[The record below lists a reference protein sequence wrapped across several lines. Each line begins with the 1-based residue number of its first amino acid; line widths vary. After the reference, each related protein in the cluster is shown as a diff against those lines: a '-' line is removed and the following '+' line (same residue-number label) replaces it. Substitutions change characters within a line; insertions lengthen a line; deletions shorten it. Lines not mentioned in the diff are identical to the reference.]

1 MNLEQSKSKYN
12 DYLSSHIANVKKA
25 YQWLVDNHL
34 LDDIFTSDAIADA
47 KKYVDAHDAS
57 KYDPEEYNGYRQYF
71 DPTDKEIS
79 TDAPAYERPGGPP
92 HGDREIFKYS
102 WLHHSHKNPHHWEH
116 HLLMNEDEPGKVV
129 ALLMPE
135 PYVIEMLSDWLSF
148 SIAKGDPTEIID
160 WYNEKKSGL
169 ILHPSTRHDVER
181 VLKKIAD
188 INKMEFTT
196 LDESYSNL
204 HLNSAIWDGKGCL
217 VNGVADKIKEIA
229 NQVIDDLKDN
239 GIPIRLIDIWIV
251 GSNAAYNY
259 SEHSDLDIH
268 LIVDMSV
275 SDNPQL
281 LRTVY
286 DYYKSSFN
294 DKYDITIKGLNVEVY
309 LEDMNTTSISKGI
322 FSVGQDKWLRVP
334 VPDDYVYEVNLEPE
348 LSNLKSEYMD
358 LIAQD
363 DKDKLQEFLD
373 RLYICRKV
381 SLAEDGEF
389 GKLNLIF
396 KEFRNLGYIDSIK
409 SKINELTSKEL
420 SLESKGVKSM
430 KKSITEFWDFRY
442 LDDKDIIYYR
452 DIPIQPTEVKFKD
465 ERDDDWRYSTAYY
478 IMDPKNPKEYHPDLW
493 DDWSMDL
500 DSVKAKIDEYL
511 GDKSES
517 LNESLYSMLVKCNDG
532 PTIRVKT
539 IASSED
545 EAQKFAKN
553 MYASEH
559 TTYADDRE
567 NKWEITEIH
576 KLDSQEGSG
585 MSKLNEGRMSEID
598 LLLTQYKEL
607 EDALKTHDFDDP
619 HEGDAISIE
628 MADLRSEIPNF
639 EEFYKQKFGNNSLN
653 YQVNNNSESYDESES
668 EEAKYYGLFQR
679 GGSIGAS
686 QGAYNSHN
694 GLLYAVY
701 DSAHI
706 EDAKARAKRL
716 RKYLSPGEKS
726 YYGMGYVVK
735 PLTKYDLSNE
745 IVKNM
750 VSTKLNESYDS
761 NESGALDYLADARDY
776 VKSGNI
782 AAAKDA
788 LDNASKI
795 LSGLNASNS
804 HKLSFIA
811 IDELEGKDI
820 TNTLVDTVARVG
832 VDYDTAKKSA
842 GKYYINI
849 HGTGED
855 VRKAKIA
862 IEGSGFF
869 KEWVTESIT
878 ESEEDIY
885 GVHHF
890 DSGSILF
897 KGTSEECGKYITDH
911 KLEDE
916 AEIYDLSSS
925 KVNESSDEEDKID
938 WEYVS
943 SKTVYD
949 DAGFTDEYY
958 WYKGI
963 LPDGTEKHIFMYGD
977 DEPDDRYA
985 DWECDSEK
993 EAQDWFDNY
1002 EGTYEESV
1010 VEGLLDKFKNVFSK
1024 KGGKDSKVHKYG
1036 LYNDFGRLVYGPFDS
1051 EDEAEYE
1058 LNQKAKM
1065 SQKYAD
1071 TLRVYPVIEGV
1082 DLDSPD
1088 AKVDYEVEY
1097 ITADNHHESQFY
1109 YTKAHNAG
1117 EALENCMKDHPGVD
1131 VVDVERLGEAP
1142 VEESLDELT
1151 EATVEV
1157 DGDEIVIKGVKG
1169 EERFKPING
1178 DPEKTKHSFDG
1189 IMKHSVGRAW
1199 QWLKKQK
1206 PTVTESIEGEVP
1218 NAPTGEDADIVTSLN
1233 KLINEELTAS
1243 DSYLSAIQYY
1253 RASGHEDIA
1262 KMLEEVRADEESH
1275 VGILYKA
1282 KTLLD
1287 AQSAVGFDSG
1297 VDEASKSLEDEV
1309 PQDEVVSVVTEA
1321 KVDEIDQNE
1330 AKLVTQYRDYD
1341 NRMRDYE
1348 LNHKAWLDDMSRGE
1362 EPKEPEKFDGFD
1374 KKVYEILKSNGFTS
1388 TKISSYTESKM
1399 VRESKFSDE
1408 ESIDYLA
1415 GIDVKKLSADEISD
1429 LNKLFSYF
1437 GADFGIRST
1446 YAELPSKEL
1455 SMLANIASD
1464 YLGDDTDDDY
1474 VRKFTDGSAGGRKP
1488 EVTMTGVLNALGES
1502 LDFDDVEVTPNIE
1515 GDVNIDIDLELDDED
1530 TPIDPDLDLDD
1541 KVDSPIP
1548 QFLNNNSIEDDEF
1561 NDVDGKKKFLDDQ
1574 GKTPDLEECD
1584 EGSYSDD
1591 PDNAHIP
1598 SDPDHLDDEEFE
1610 DGDDEFEDRFESEIG
1625 EATEDKVS
1633 YSDLVAS
1640 AGEILSKEE
1649 SLMEV
1654 ADYKNSEDLYAEIKK
1669 YADKGNEEAQYLVDL
1684 YNTPRS
1690 QREFIREARAFLKA
1704 KKDAKKSK

>member
-1 MNLEQSKSKYN
+1 MNLEQSKMLYD
-12 DYLSSHIANVKKA
+12 DYLYHHIANVKKA

-57 KYDPEEYNGYRQYF
+57 KYDEEEYTGYRQYF

-79 TDAPAYERPGGPP
+79 SDAPAYEKPGDPL

-116 HLLMNEDEPGKVV
+116 HILMNEDEPGKVV

-135 PYVIEMLSDWLSF
+135 PYVIEMLADWLSF

-188 INKMEFTT
+188 INKVEFTT
-196 LDESYSNL
+196 FDESYSNL
-204 HLNSAIWDGKGCL
+204 HLNSAIWDGRGCL
-217 VNGVADKIKEIA
+217 VDGVADKIKEIA
-229 NQVIDDLKDN
+229 NQVIDDLNDN
-239 GIPIRLIDIWIV
+239 GIPIRLIDTWIV

-334 VPDDYVYEVNLEPE
+334 VPDDYVYEVNLEPD

-430 KKSITEFWDFRY
+430 KKSITEFWDLRQETDNVDVEVY
-442 LDDKDIIYYR
+442 KGL
-452 DIPIQPTEVKFKD
+452 PITSAEIKFKD
-465 ERDDDWRYSTAYY
+465 EKDDDWKHSTAYY
-478 IMDPKNPKEYHPDLW
+478 VMDPKNPSEHHPDLW
-493 DDWSMDL
+493 DEWCMDL
-500 DSVKAKIDEYL
+500 DSLKAKIDEYV

-545 EAQKFAKN
+545 EAQKFAKS

-576 KLDSQEGSG
+576 KLESQEGSD

-598 LLLTQYKEL
+598 ALLTQYKEL
-607 EDALKTHDFDDP
+607 EDALKAHDFDNP
-619 HEGDAISIE
+619 HEGDVISIE
-628 MADLRSEIPNF
+628 MSDLRSEIPNF
-639 EEFYKQKFGNNSLN
+639 EEFYKQKFGTNSLH
-653 YQVNNNSESYDESES
+653 YQINNKSESYDND
-668 EEAKYYGLFQR
+668 EA
-679 GGSIGAS
+679 
-686 QGAYNSHN
+686 
-694 GLLYAVY
+694 
-701 DSAHI
+701 
-706 EDAKARAKRL
+706 
-716 RKYLSPGEKS
+716 
-726 YYGMGYVVK
+726 
-735 PLTKYDLSNE
+735 
-745 IVKNM
+745 
-750 VSTKLNESYDS
+750 
-761 NESGALDYLADARDY
+761 GALDYIADAKDY
-776 VKSGNI
+776 VKSGNL
-782 AAAKDA
+782 AAAQDA
-788 LDNASKI
+788 LNNASKI
-795 LSGLNASNS
+795 LD
-804 HKLSFIA
+804 KLSS
-811 IDELEGKDI
+811 K
-820 TNTLVDTVARVG
+820 N
-832 VDYDTAKKSA
+832 
-842 GKYYINI
+842 
-849 HGTGED
+849 
-855 VRKAKIA
+855 
-862 IEGSGFF
+862 
-869 KEWVTESIT
+869 
-878 ESEEDIY
+878 ESE
-885 GVHHF
+885 
-890 DSGSILF
+890 
-897 KGTSEECGKYITDH
+897 
-911 KLEDE
+911 
-916 AEIYDLSSS
+916 
-925 KVNESSDEEDKID
+925 DEENKIN

-943 SKTVYD
+943 SKIVYD
-949 DAGFTDEYY
+949 DAGFTDDYY

-977 DEPDDRYA
+977 DEPDENYA

-993 EAQDWFDNY
+993 EAQEWFDSY
-1002 EGTYEESV
+1002 EGTYEDDV
-1010 VEGLLDKFKNVFSK
+1010 VEGLLDKLKNVFSK
-1024 KGGKDSKVHKYG
+1024 KGGKDSKAQKYG
-1036 LYNDFGRLVYGPFDS
+1036 LYNDFGRLVYGPFDN

-1065 SQKYAD
+1065 SRKYAD
-1071 TLRVYPVIEGV
+1071 TLRVYPITEEV

-1088 AKVDYEVEY
+1088 VKVDYEVEY
-1097 ITADNHHESQFY
+1097 VTADNHHESQFY

-1206 PTVTESIEGEVP
+1206 PSVTESIEGEVP
-1218 NAPTGEDADIVTSLN
+1218 SAPTGEDAGIITSIN
-1233 KLINEELTAS
+1233 SLINEELTAS

-1287 AQSAVGFDSG
+1287 AQAVVGFDAG
-1297 VDEASKSLEDEV
+1297 VNEANKSLEDGV
-1309 PQDEVVSVVTEA
+1309 PQAEVVTVVTEA

-1388 TKISSYTESKM
+1388 TKISNYIESKSL

-1408 ESIDYLA
+1408 ESIDYLTD
-1415 GIDVKKLSADEISD
+1415 IDVKTLSADEISD

-1474 VRKFTDGSAGGRKP
+1474 VRKFTDGSAGGRKS

-1502 LDFDDVEVTPNIE
+1502 LDFDDDVEVTPNIE
-1515 GDVNIDIDLELDDED
+1515 GDVNIDVDLELNDED

-1561 NDVDGKKKFLDDQ
+1561 NDVEGKKKFLDDQ
-1574 GKTPDLEECD
+1574 GKVPDLEECD
-1584 EGSYSDD
+1584 EGS
-1591 PDNAHIP
+1591 PATP
-1598 SDPDHLDDEEFE
+1598 SDPDDDEEE
-1610 DGDDEFEDRFESEIG
+1610 IRKIYDGNANGIYTDDDDEFEDRFESEVG
-1625 EATEDKVS
+1625 EVTEDKVS

-1640 AGEILSKEE
+1640 AGDILSKEEE

-1654 ADYKNSEDLYAEIKK
+1654 ADYKNAEDLYAEIKK

-1690 QREFIREARAFLKA
+1690 QREFIREAKAFLKA
-1704 KKDAKKSK
+1704 KKDAKKNK